1 VAGGIFCT
9 PGVPNS
15 VSNTHSQKFLRLTI
29 QIHHP
34 GPANEIDSS
43 DSPVAGEIDDN
54 NGKTLKE
61 TQDFIEVDAPFLKTL
76 DGQC

>member
-1 VAGGIFCT
+1 M
-9 PGVPNS
+9 
-15 VSNTHSQKFLRLTI
+15 I